1 MKRCKYILRG
11 LLLKFKNISSM
22 HLLFFLI
29 TACLFFFI
37 GCYVGYSG
45 VGLNGDTKYQLITI
59 PFLTML
65 GTWVSGV
72 GAFSA
77 VATSLLLAHRSLKE
91 NSEEIAIRYSM
102 VLMPS
107 MYLPSTTD
115 TAISIT
121 ITNKRKVRS
130 NIQSVVLQFSN
141 NKAMNILVNSRTLI
155 SGKLPHVLEDYGD
168 ILTLVIPMSITTSVT
183 QEWFVKECQGNALG
197 EGRIVVQTTTK
208 KFVKKLTSSQI
219 KPFNDEFESAMTKL

>member
-1 MKRCKYILRG
+1 M
-11 LLLKFKNISSM
+11 
-22 HLLFFLI
+22 
-29 TACLFFFI
+29 
-37 GCYVGYSG
+37 GYSG
-45 VGLNGDTKYQLITI
+45 IGLNGDTKYQLITI

-141 NKAMNILVNSRTLI
+141 NKAMNILVNPGTLI
-155 SGKLPHVLEDYGD
+155 SGKLPHVLEDCGD
-168 ILTLVIPMSITTSVT
+168 ILTLIIPESITASVT
-183 QEWFVKECQGNALG
+183 DEGFVKECQGNTLG
-197 EGRIVVQTTTK
+197 EGSVVVHTTTK
-208 KFVKKLTSSQI
+208 TFVKKLTLPQI
-219 KPFNDEFESAMTKL
+219 KPFNDKFKSVLTKP

>member
-1 MKRCKYILRG
+1 M
-11 LLLKFKNISSM
+11 
-22 HLLFFLI
+22 
-29 TACLFFFI
+29 
-37 GCYVGYSG
+37 GYSG
-45 VGLNGDTKYQLITI
+45 IGLNGDTKYELITI

-102 VLMPS
+102 VLIPS

-141 NKAMNILVNSRTLI
+141 NKAMNIWVNPGTLI

-168 ILTLVIPMSITTSVT
+168 ILTLIIPESITASVT
-183 QEWFVKECQGNALG
+183 DEGFVKECQGNTLG
-197 EGRIVVQTTTK
+197 EGSVVVHTTTK
-208 KFVKKLTSSQI
+208 TFVKKLTLPQI
-219 KPFNDEFESAMTKL
+219 KPFNDKFKSVLTKP

>member
-1 MKRCKYILRG
+1 
-11 LLLKFKNISSM
+11 
-22 HLLFFLI
+22 
-29 TACLFFFI
+29 
-37 GCYVGYSG
+37 
-45 VGLNGDTKYQLITI
+45 
-59 PFLTML
+59 
-65 GTWVSGV
+65 
-72 GAFSA
+72 
-77 VATSLLLAHRSLKE
+77 
-91 NSEEIAIRYSM
+91 
-102 VLMPS
+102 PS

-141 NKAMNILVNSRTLI
+141 NKAMNILVNPRTLI

>member
-11 LLLKFKNISSM
+11 LLLKFKSISSM
-22 HLLFFLI
+22 HLLFVLI

-45 VGLNGDTKYQLITI
+45 IGLNGDTKYELITI

-102 VLMPS
+102 VLIPS

-141 NKAMNILVNSRTLI
+141 NKAMNIWVNPGTLI

-168 ILTLVIPMSITTSVT
+168 ILTLIIPESITASVT
-183 QEWFVKECQGNALG
+183 DEGFVKECQGNTLG
-197 EGRIVVQTTTK
+197 EGSVVVHTTTK
-208 KFVKKLTSSQI
+208 TFVKKLTLPQI
-219 KPFNDEFESAMTKL
+219 KPFNDKFKSVLTKP